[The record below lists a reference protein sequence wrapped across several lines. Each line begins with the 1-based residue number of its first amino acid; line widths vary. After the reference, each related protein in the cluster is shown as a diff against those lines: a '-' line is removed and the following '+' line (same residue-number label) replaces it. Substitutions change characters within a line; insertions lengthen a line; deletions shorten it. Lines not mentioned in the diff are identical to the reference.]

1 MALFRRRNRPGVV
14 READSA
20 DSRHLAQFAKDHR
33 GVEGF
38 IEPATQDSTTT
49 LVLVAHDGEWT
60 RRRVASPKAAFDL
73 GRELAMPVY
82 EVAAV
87 GYPQRF
93 RDWNSRHKGS

>member
-1 MALFRRRNRPGVV
+1 MGLFRRRERPGVT
-14 READSA
+14 RGADSA
-20 DSRHLAQFAKDHR
+20 DTRHLKDFAGDRR

-49 LVLVAHDGEWT
+49 LVLVAHDGEWP
-60 RRRVASPKAAFDL
+60 RRRVASPTAAFDL
-73 GRELAMPVY
+73 GRELAVPVY

-93 RDWNSRHKGS
+93 RDWNARHKS